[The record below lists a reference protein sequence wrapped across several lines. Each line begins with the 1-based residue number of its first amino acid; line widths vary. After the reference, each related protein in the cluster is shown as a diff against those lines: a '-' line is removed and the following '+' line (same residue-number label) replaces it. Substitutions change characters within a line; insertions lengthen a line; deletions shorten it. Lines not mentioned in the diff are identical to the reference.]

1 MERLTGGRP
10 GCEMVIRA
18 WASRLS
24 SATPDDERRVR
35 LASMVTFAAWLA
47 AAGLSLAAVLVV
59 SGQCNAGPAV
69 ENVAPGGADID
80 VAVGQ
85 GCLLHFDGPIEEVL
99 IADPMIAD
107 VKVVAVDIVYV
118 YGKKSGTTNLI
129 AKSRDQKVRTAVQFR
144 VVTNSQPAND
154 ALRRL
159 QPTTTT
165 QLSFLGD
172 RVAATGKTHKIE
184 EAIDTQN
191 AAETFSPPGL
201 PPINN
206 TTIEGSQQ
214 VNIRVRFAEVSRTEL
229 QSLGFNWKVFG
240 GAGASSVGM
249 LGGRVDIEVLLEAMR
264 RSGVLD
270 ILAEP
275 NLTAVSG
282 QTANFLAGGE
292 IPIPIAEPGG
302 VMQVTYKQF
311 GVSLDFTPTII
322 ATDRIA
328 LHVRP
333 QVSTVAQLG
342 DFKIR
347 DMTLPTFLVRR
358 ADTTVEVASGETF
371 AIAGLFQRQMTQEL
385 DKLPGLGEMPVLGAM
400 FRSDRFRR
408 NETELVILI
417 TPYLVRPTRSR
428 KLATPLDRAPAAPP
442 PISEVSGAPPP
453 SSGLIIK

>member
-1 MERLTGGRP
+1 
-10 GCEMVIRA
+10 MVIRA
-18 WASRLS
+18 WTSRLS
-24 SATPDDERRVR
+24 SATLDDERRVR
-35 LASMVTFAAWLA
+35 LASVVTFAAWLA

-69 ENVAPGGADID
+69 GPAVENVAPGGADIE

-129 AKSRDQKVRTAVQFR
+129 ARSRDQKVRTAVQFR
-144 VVTNSQPAND
+144 VATNSQPAND